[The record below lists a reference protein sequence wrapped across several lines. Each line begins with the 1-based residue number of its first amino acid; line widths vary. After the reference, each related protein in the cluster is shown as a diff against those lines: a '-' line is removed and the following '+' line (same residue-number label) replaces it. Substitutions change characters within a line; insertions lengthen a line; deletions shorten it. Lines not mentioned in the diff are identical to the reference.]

1 MSNNLTENGVQL
13 AKAQI
18 GKHRKLMKSTP
29 ARKYLAKRQLQR
41 GGDDT
46 QAQQQGLYKTQA
58 RGPNGENPGKIRK
71 ADGRIHTVYDMVDYY
86 YDFYPKYT
94 RKSTGGVSKA
104 DNMLQTVDEG
114 YRNVVYGSEVFSL
127 LNSEANLFA
136 LLENRAWTKSG
147 ERIVTGRDS
156 DRTLGD
162 SGVGEGGSLPDTIHP
177 DVEEFEQTAK
187 SVVHSFNVSQVKQL
201 LAETDDDDLDDPF
214 DWLRRWYGE
223 GTEHQ
228 TGMGEHPKDINV
240 QLLSDTDTGAGD
252 NMESVD
258 RVISDSDEST
268 LLSDPADNDIYGFDR
283 SAGEF
288 ESNVLENGGTAR
300 SFTINHLDDAIE
312 AVKSNSGKNP
322 VQDDGYFFLTG
333 HDTYKIIEQEVGG
346 KERLEPTRA
355 QVGMN
360 GVQTNPGDDVG
371 IITQS
376 YKTIPIF
383 ESDDVIQDDLSR
395 VYLVDSSTMFIKTLL
410 PTQFYSTGVDIDD
423 NPFAIDALANE
434 GAFVTIGELT
444 CVNPAAH
451 AKVRDLK

>member
-1 MSNNLTENGVQL
+1 MSDLTNNGVQL

-18 GKHRKLMKSTP
+18 GKHQKLMKSTP
-29 ARKYLAKRQLQR
+29 ARKFLAKRQLQR
-41 GGDDT
+41 GGDNEQT
-46 QAQQQGLYKTQA
+46 RREGFYKTQA
-58 RGPNGENPGKIRK
+58 RGPNGEEPGKIRK
-71 ADGRIHTVYDMVDYY
+71 ADGRIQTIWDMVDYY
-86 YDFYPKYT
+86 YDFYPKYS
-94 RKSTGGVSKA
+94 RKTQGMGKA
-104 DNMLQTVDEG
+104 DNQLETLDDG

-127 LNSEANLFA
+127 LNGEANLFA

-147 ERIVTGRDS
+147 ERIVTNRDT

-162 SGVGEGGSLPDTIHP
+162 SGVGEGGALPDTIHP
-177 DVEEFEQTAK
+177 DIEEFEQSAK
-187 SVVHSFNVSQVKQL
+187 SIVHSFNVSQVKQL

-240 QLLSDTDTGAGD
+240 QLLNDTDETAGD
-252 NMESVD
+252 NMESID
-258 RVISDSDEST
+258 RAISDADESA
-268 LLSDPADNDIYGFDR
+268 LLSDPSDNDLYGFDR
-283 SAGEF
+283 SDGEF
-288 ESNVLENGGTAR
+288 QSNVLENGGTPQ
-300 SFTINHLDDAIE
+300 SFTINKLDDAIE

-360 GVQTNPGDDVG
+360 GVQTNPGEDVG

-376 YKTIPIF
+376 YKQIPIF

-423 NPFAIDALANE
+423 NPFAIDSLANE

-444 CVNPAAH
+444 CTNPAAH

>member
-1 MSNNLTENGVQL
+1 MSDLTNNGVQL

-18 GKHRKLMKSTP
+18 GKHQKLMKSTP
-29 ARKYLAKRQLQR
+29 ARKFLAKRQLQR
-41 GGDDT
+41 GGDNEQT
-46 QAQQQGLYKTQA
+46 RREGFYKTQA
-58 RGPNGENPGKIRK
+58 RGPNGEEPGKIRK
-71 ADGRIHTVYDMVDYY
+71 ADGRIQTIWDMVDYY
-86 YDFYPKYT
+86 YDFYPKYS
-94 RKSTGGVSKA
+94 RKTQGMGKA
-104 DNMLQTVDEG
+104 DNQLETLDDG

-127 LNSEANLFA
+127 LNGEANLFA

-147 ERIVTGRDS
+147 ERIVTNGDTE
-156 DRTLGD
+156 RTLGD
-162 SGVGEGGSLPDTIHP
+162 SGVGEGGALPDTIHP
-177 DVEEFEQTAK
+177 DIEEFEQSAK
-187 SVVHSFNVSQVKQL
+187 SIVHSFNVSQVKQL

-240 QLLSDTDTGAGD
+240 QLLNDTDETAGD
-252 NMESVD
+252 NMESID
-258 RVISDSDEST
+258 RAISDADESA
-268 LLSDPADNDIYGFDR
+268 LLSDPSDNDLYGFDR
-283 SAGEF
+283 SDGEF
-288 ESNVLENGGTAR
+288 QSNVLENGGTPQ
-300 SFTINHLDDAIE
+300 SFTINKLDDAIE

-360 GVQTNPGDDVG
+360 GVQTNPGEDVG

-376 YKTIPIF
+376 YKQIPIF

-423 NPFAIDALANE
+423 NPFAIDSLANE

-444 CVNPAAH
+444 CTNPAAH